1 MPALISP
8 ETREETP
15 NSPARPKSSNRSFPF
30 SIRTLHRDL
39 KLLSENLY
47 HANIKIGSGASRIA
61 RVDVQDFAPPSQ
73 VLEVWQSFRS
83 PKKPPQ
89 LLVFEELGEAVR
101 QMTEQRRLIYEAHT
115 IDLDLYR
122 AIPGSQL
129 DAFLQDFQTLEALCD
144 RLLNSVL
151 QSYTEAK
158 NRFLREEIQP
168 LLQAGYFG
176 DDLTQRRLEI
186 YANRFPSLEKI
197 QKRFGAQLLG
207 PFKIQSL
214 REALQADAEAQRAQA
229 QRAQAEAALA
239 QAKAERSR
247 IETEAWAAEEKTRAE
262 VAAYRKASAYQETQ
276 IRSAIEEKVE
286 ELRNQLLQ
294 LLHRNLQKLS
304 EKNYEPGKLP
314 AGLKKQFAELVQ
326 SASILS
332 QTDQSLAQVVA
343 DLTQLN
349 TTATTRTAPQDT
361 LREQVDEL
369 LERLETTLA
378 MPDLDA
384 VEELGSEDRA
394 VWTNW

>member
-1 MPALISP
+1 MSVLSSP
-8 ETREETP
+8 ETCEEIS
-15 NSPARPKSSNRSFPF
+15 NSPTPTTPSKRSLPF
-30 SIRTLHRDL
+30 SVRTLRRDL

-47 HANIKIGSGASRIA
+47 HAELKIGSGASRIA

-73 VLEVWQSFRS
+73 VLEIWQSFRS

-115 IDLDLYR
+115 IELDLYR
-122 AIPGSQL
+122 AIPGSHL
-129 DAFLQDFQTLEALCD
+129 DAFLRDFQTLEAVGE

-151 QSYTEAK
+151 QSYAEAK

-186 YANRFPSLEKI
+186 YANRFPSIEKI
-197 QKRFGAQLLG
+197 QKRFGVQLRG

-214 REALQADAEAQRAQA
+214 REALQADAESK
-229 QRAQAEAALA
+229 RAQAERAQAEVELA

-247 IETEAWAAEEKTRAE
+247 IESDAWAAEEKARAE
-262 VAAYRKASAYQETQ
+262 VLAYRRAFEYQERQ
-276 IRSAIEEKVE
+276 IRSAIGEKVE
-286 ELRNQLLQ
+286 ALRGQMLQ

-314 AGLKKQFAELVQ
+314 AGLKKQLAELVQ

-332 QTDQSLAQVVA
+332 ETDQSLAQVVA

-369 LERLETTLA
+369 LEQLETTLA
-378 MPDLDA
+378 VPDLGA
-384 VEELGSEDRA
+384 VDELGSEDRA